1 MNQLAATAKSLLK
14 IALLSRPVPSSRR
27 CHGGSIIVM
36 GNGPSLNDTI
46 AAHLPLL
53 KAATTMAVNFAALA
67 PVFFDIK
74 PRYYVMADPHF
85 FSQGGDGGNLDLLR
99 EALRKVD
106 WEMELFV
113 PAKFRR
119 KAARLYPSLKITPFN
134 AVGLEGYRS
143 FTSMAYR
150 LGMGM
155 PRPRNVLIPAIMLAI
170 ATGYTDISIV
180 GADHSWMTSLSV
192 TDENEVVSI
201 QPHFYADSDH
211 EQARVRHEY
220 RGYRLHQIVE
230 SFAIAFR
237 SYHHIA
243 DYAASRGVKIY
254 NATPGS
260 FIDAFP
266 RRPLS

>member
-119 KAARLYPSLKITPFN
+119 KLFPDFIICRFES
-134 AVGLEGYRS
+134 
-143 FTSMAYR
+143 
-150 LGMGM
+150 
-155 PRPRNVLIPAIMLAI
+155 VLL
-170 ATGYTDISIV
+170 
-180 GADHSWMTSLSV
+180 
-192 TDENEVVSI
+192 
-201 QPHFYADSDH
+201 
-211 EQARVRHEY
+211 R
-220 RGYRLHQIVE
+220 
-230 SFAIAFR
+230 
-237 SYHHIA
+237 
-243 DYAASRGVKIY
+243 
-254 NATPGS
+254 
-260 FIDAFP
+260 
-266 RRPLS
+266 

>member
-1 MNQLAATAKSLLK
+1 
-14 IALLSRPVPSSRR
+14 
-27 CHGGSIIVM
+27 
-36 GNGPSLNDTI
+36 
-46 AAHLPLL
+46 
-53 KAATTMAVNFAALA
+53 
-67 PVFFDIK
+67 
-74 PRYYVMADPHF
+74 
-85 FSQGGDGGNLDLLR
+85 
-99 EALRKVD
+99 
-106 WEMELFV
+106 
-113 PAKFRR
+113 
-119 KAARLYPSLKITPFN
+119 
-134 AVGLEGYRS
+134 
-143 FTSMAYR
+143 
-150 LGMGM
+150 MGM

-260 FIDAFP
+260 FLDAFP